1 MQRALDFDKTPAL
14 GVPLPFFLNV
24 PAFGL
29 LAGALATWAGPQ
41 AFSSRW
47 TAQALALTHLW
58 TLGILGSAM
67 LGALIQILAVACNVP
82 VTPARAVARTVHA
95 LLTLGTLSLAAG
107 FLWWAPWAW
116 TAAVILLGLAF
127 GLYLAALGRALWAHR
142 TQVYKGAREILVP
155 VRGSLLAL
163 ALAVAMGLVMAAALS
178 LGLGLPGW
186 VGGHVLWGLL
196 GWGGLLLMGMSFQ
209 LLPIFQLTE
218 LYPKPLTRWL
228 PLLIPGLLLAWTALD
243 ATAGLPRLMLETV
256 ELLLAGAYVTWIA
269 ASLHRLATRKRPT
282 AEPTTLFWF
291 AGLISLLACA
301 PAWVWLR
308 HGQAAQA
315 AMVLGVLLIVGGLGA
330 IVHGMLYK
338 IVPFLLWK
346 HAQDAMV
353 IPSRDPGQ
361 ARVYLKVLPK
371 MAAYIPERLA
381 RWHWALYVLMVFS
394 WTLAAAGWAPAGR
407 AAGPLLLACAAL
419 LAWNLGRALRL
430 YRKTLRAMAA
440 LPHHA
445 AVARGITRDTTS
457 TPPHPA
463 P

>member
-24 PAFGL
+24 PLFGL
-29 LAGALATWAGPQ
+29 LAGLLATWTGPQ

-47 TAQALALTHLW
+47 AAQALALTHLW

-82 VTPARAVARTVHA
+82 VTPARAVARSVHA
-95 LLTLGTLSLAAG
+95 LLTLGTLALAAG

-116 TAAVILLGLAF
+116 TSAVILLGLAF
-127 GLYLAALGRALWAHR
+127 GIYLTALGRALWLHR
-142 TQVYKGAREILVP
+142 AQVYKGAREILVP
-155 VRGSLLAL
+155 VRGALLAL
-163 ALAVAMGLVMAAALS
+163 ALTVALGLIMAAAL
-178 LGLGLPGW
+178 GLGTGLPTW
-186 VGGHVLWGLL
+186 VDSHVLWGLL

-228 PLLIPGLLLAWTALD
+228 PLLIPGLLLAWTALN
-243 ATAGLPRLMLETV
+243 ASTGLPRLMLETV
-256 ELLLAGAYVTWIA
+256 ELLLTGAYVTWIA

-291 AGLISLLACA
+291 TGLACLLACA
-301 PAWVWLR
+301 PAWVWMR
-308 HGQAAQA
+308 HGQAPQA

-330 IVHGMLYK
+330 IIHGMLYK

-353 IPSRDPGQ
+353 IPARDPGQ

-371 MAAYIPERLA
+371 MAAYIPERPA
-381 RWHWALYVLMVFS
+381 QWHWALYVLVVLS
-394 WTLAAAGWAPAGR
+394 WTLAAAGWTPAGQ
-407 AAGPLLLACAAL
+407 AAGPLLLASALL

-430 YRKTLRAMAA
+430 YRQTLQAMAA

-445 AVARGITRDTTS
+445 AYAQAQPR
-457 TPPHPA
+457 
-463 P
+463 